1 MLVKFIRFIAS
12 AAAFVVAQGA
22 LPSPT
27 AAQVCRSSEPRAKI
41 VGGDP
46 ARLAHWP
53 GQALLR
59 ISAKNAH
66 KALYLCGGSAINERW
81 VLTAAH
87 CVDDIKAD
95 LKKSFSDNSGRVHS
109 GILEIVLGVEDL
121 DAVREENVFA
131 IEKIVKRD
139 GYKEATQSGR
149 DIALIQLK
157 RAYSGPTARLSLDAT
172 TDPQTPPGVQARVAG
187 FGSLKFGNQTNIFR
201 RADGEEYYAGS
212 RRLQETA
219 VPTVAIAT
227 CKERFPKDKID
238 DEQICAG
245 LEQGGHDSCQG
256 DSGGPLVA
264 YDGNE
269 CPYQIGVV
277 SWGVGCGG
285 ARDYGVYTRVSY
297 HAAWLASNAGPL
309 RAVTGK
315 DLALAAGETVSN
327 QFTEQARLQLEG
339 LLAAAKGRIRIG
351 VNGGNRVALGKEVV
365 FAVHSGIAGRLI
377 VVDINAGG
385 EVVQLLPNKFTG
397 ETAWRVTAGAD
408 VAIPGPGYGFTGFR
422 AVEPVGKGRLI
433 ALVVPDS
440 FPTEALV
447 GDKQH
452 LTRGFEAV
460 NTPTNYLMN
469 LVQQVASL
477 VEGRSEDAQL
487 KDWGLGVADYEIMK

>member
-1 MLVKFIRFIAS
+1 MLAKYLHLIVS
-12 AAAFVVAQGA
+12 AAAFGVAQGA
-22 LPSPT
+22 FLSPS

-46 ARLAHWP
+46 ARLAYWP

-66 KALYLCGGSAINERW
+66 KAIYLCGGSAINERW

-87 CVDDIKAD
+87 CLDGIKAD
-95 LKKSFSDNSGRVHS
+95 LKKSFTDNSGRTQT

-131 IEKIVKRD
+131 IEKVVRRD
-139 GYKEATQSGR
+139 GYKEASQSGR

-157 RAYSGPTARLSLDAT
+157 RAFGGPTARLSLDTT
-172 TDPQTPPGVQARVAG
+172 TDPPTPPGVQARVAG
-187 FGSLKFGNQTNIFR
+187 FGSLRFANPTNVYR
-201 RADGEEYYAGS
+201 RADGGEYYAGS

-227 CKERFPKDKID
+227 CKERYPKDKID

-264 YDGNE
+264 YDRNA
-269 CPYQIGVV
+269 CPFQIGVV
-277 SWGVGCGG
+277 SWGVGCAG

-297 HAAWLASNAGPL
+297 HAAWLANNAGPL

-315 DLALAAGETVSN
+315 DLALALGETVTN
-327 QFTEQARLQLEG
+327 QFTEQARLQLED
-339 LLAAAKGRIRIG
+339 LLAAAKGRLRIG
-351 VNGGNRVALGKEVV
+351 VQGGNRVALGKEVA
-365 FAVHSGIAGRLI
+365 FAVHSAVAGRLI
-377 VVDINAGG
+377 VIDINAGG

-397 ETAWRVTAGAD
+397 ETAWRVTVGGD
-408 VAIPGPGYGFTGFR
+408 VAIPGAGYGFTGFR
-422 AVEPVGKGRLI
+422 AVEPLGRGRLI

-440 FPTEALV
+440 FPAEALV
-447 GDKQH
+447 GDRRRM
-452 LTRGFEAV
+452 TRGFEAV

-477 VEGRSEDAQL
+477 VKDRDGDPQL
-487 KDWGLGVADYEIMK
+487 QDWGLGMADYEIVE

>member
-1 MLVKFIRFIAS
+1 MLVKYFRFIALAVS
-12 AAAFVVAQGA
+12 VATQGA
-22 LPSPT
+22 LLSPT
-27 AAQVCRSSEPRAKI
+27 AAQECRSSGARAKI

-59 ISAKNAH
+59 ISAKNA
-66 KALYLCGGSAINERW
+66 KRALYLCGGSAINERW
-81 VLTAAH
+81 ILTAAH
-87 CVDDIKAD
+87 CVIDIKAD
-95 LKKSFSDNSGRVHS
+95 LKKSFTDNSGKTQT

-121 DAVREENVFA
+121 NAVREENVFA

-139 GYKEATQSGR
+139 GYKEASESGR

-157 RAYSGPTARLSLDAT
+157 RAYAGPTARLSLDAK

-187 FGSLKFGNQTNIFR
+187 FGTLKFGTPTNTYR

-212 RRLQETA
+212 RSLQETA

-227 CKERFPKDKID
+227 CKARYPRDKID

-264 YDGNE
+264 YDRNE
-269 CPYQIGVV
+269 CPFQIGVV
-277 SWGVGCGG
+277 SWGVGCAGT
-285 ARDYGVYTRVSY
+285 RDYGVYTRLSY
-297 HAAWLASNAGPL
+297 HAAWLASNAGRL
-309 RAVTGK
+309 RAVTGG
-315 DLALAAGETVSN
+315 DFALALGETVSN
-327 QFTEQARLQLEG
+327 QFTEQARLQLED
-339 LLAAAKGRIRIG
+339 LLATAKGRLRIG
-351 VNGGNRVALGKEVV
+351 VKGGNRVALGKEVI
-365 FAVHSGIAGRLI
+365 FAVHSGVAGRLI

-408 VAIPGPGYGFTGFR
+408 VTIPGPGYGFTGFR

-447 GDKQH
+447 GDKQRM
-452 LTRGFEAV
+452 TRGFEAV

-477 VEGRSEDAQL
+477 VKGRGGDPQL
-487 KDWGLGVADYEIMK
+487 KDWGLGVADYEIVK